1 MCVHQIEYINFTIY
15 IYVHIYGAVMHKE
28 KALKLQFT
36 SETKRLFEKE
46 KKKKKKK
53 KATCIYGLHLVKS
66 THNMYSAS

>member
-1 MCVHQIEYINFTIY
+1 
-15 IYVHIYGAVMHKE
+15 MHEE
-28 KALKLQFT
+28 KALKLQYT

-46 KKKKKKK
+46 KKK

>member
-1 MCVHQIEYINFTIY
+1 
-15 IYVHIYGAVMHKE
+15 MHEE
-28 KALKLQFT
+28 KALKLQYT

-46 KKKKKKK
+46 KKKKK